1 MLLVAI
7 WQKLILKTWVF
18 LFMSDVVLLLIKKKF
33 FWNNFIYLYLAVL
46 GLPCCLGFSLIAMSR
61 GYSSCSMRASYCRGF
76 SYCRAWSLGCSHGSW
91 AGSRAQ
97 DQNLWCRGLVLPRQ
111 GSNPGLLHWQVDSL
125 PLSHLGSPCFS
136 LLDRLLLSQLVLW
149 LCFHLGMGSINWEH
163 FGSPVK
169 LA

>member
-1 MLLVAI
+1 
-7 WQKLILKTWVF
+7 
-18 LFMSDVVLLLIKKKF
+18 MSDVVLLLIKKNF

-76 SYCRAWSLGCSHGSW
+76 SYCRAWALGCSHGSW

-111 GSNPGLLHWQVDSL
+111 GSNPGLLHWPHLCLEESKG
-125 PLSHLGSPCFS
+125 SKEHHLGTREVPQAFPRYFCIASPGWS
-136 LLDRLLLSQLVLW
+136 PDRYQPT
-149 LCFHLGMGSINWEH
+149 E
-163 FGSPVK
+163 K
-169 LA
+169 